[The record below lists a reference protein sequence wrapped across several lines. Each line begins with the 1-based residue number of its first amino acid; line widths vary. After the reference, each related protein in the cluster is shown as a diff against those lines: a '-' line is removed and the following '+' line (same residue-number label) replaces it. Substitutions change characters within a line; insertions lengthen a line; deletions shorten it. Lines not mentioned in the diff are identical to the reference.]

1 MKHTKCLIMS
11 AFAGNSLISGYSQM
25 GLYEDALV
33 LYFQIVEQGV
43 EPDGFT
49 FPRVLK
55 LIHVG
60 EQVHHE
66 IIHCGYVNAGFV
78 LNGLVDMYAKCGDI
92 VRARKVF
99 NKIVSKDIVSGNI
112 MLTGYVKQEL
122 LFDVLVIFRRIISD
136 GYEPHSVSISTFSQ
150 LGYR

>member
-11 AFAGNSLISGYSQM
+11 AFAWNSLISGYSQM

-60 EQVHHE
+60 EQVHRE
-66 IIHCGYVNAGFV
+66 IIRCGYANAGFV
-78 LNGLVDMYAKCGDI
+78 LNGLVDIHEGTDSPATNPGYPGRLVAGDTFPGRH
-92 VRARKVF
+92 VAR
-99 NKIVSKDIVSGNI
+99 
-112 MLTGYVKQEL
+112 
-122 LFDVLVIFRRIISD
+122 
-136 GYEPHSVSISTFSQ
+136 
-150 LGYR
+150 